1 MPYYV
6 YRVFPF
12 RRLEKVDE
20 LPSFRDASTRA
31 KALRASPDLPAD
43 CTVKVVFA
51 ATEPEAEDLLSEV
64 RAPKP
69 GLADDE

>member
-1 MPYYV
+1 LPYFV

-20 LPSFRDASTRA
+20 APSFRDASAQA
-31 KALRASPDLPAD
+31 KALRASPDRPAD
-43 CTVKVVFA
+43 CAIKVVFA
-51 ATEPEAEDLLSEV
+51 ASEPEAEDLLSQV

-69 GLADDE
+69 GLVDDE

>member
-20 LPSFRDASTRA
+20 RPSFKEASAQA
-31 KALRASPDLPAD
+31 KALRVAPDLPAD
-43 CTVKVVFA
+43 CAIKVVFA
-51 ATEPEAEDLLSEV
+51 DTELEAEDLLSEV

>member
-1 MPYYV
+1 LPYYV

-20 LPSFRDASTRA
+20 APSFRDASARA
-31 KALRASPDLPAD
+31 KALRSSVDLPAD

-51 ATEPEAEDLLSEV
+51 ATELGAEILLSEV